1 MTERWCWF
9 YVFDIK
15 PITYMN
21 HESEMKKIKWL
32 VSKTLGWDVCEMI
45 AHMCA
50 DECLE
55 KRYFE

>member
-1 MTERWCWF
+1 
-9 YVFDIK
+9 
-15 PITYMN
+15 MN